1 MKVILLKDVPK
12 LGRKNDVK
20 EVPQGHALNFLIPR
34 KLVVAATPGA
44 LQRIEKEHQAKETH
58 KAMADELIKETFRSI
73 SGKTVLLTEKAN
85 ERGHLFSKVTTDHI
99 VAAAKQAVQITLDPH
114 WVTVATPIKEV
125 GTHTI
130 TLTHGAHKAT
140 FVLDVQAGK

>member
-12 LGRKNDVK
+12 LGRKHDVK
-20 EVPQGHALNFLIPR
+20 DVPQGHALNFLIPQ

-44 LQRIEKEHQAKETH
+44 LLRIKQQQNAKETH

-73 SGKTVLLTEKAN
+73 HGKTVVLTEKAN
-85 ERGHLFSKVTTDHI
+85 EQGHLFSKVTTDHI
-99 VAAAKQAVQITLDPH
+99 VAAAKQSVQITLDPH
-114 WVTVATPIKEV
+114 WVSVATPIKST
-125 GTHTI
+125 GQHAI

-140 FVLDVQAGK
+140 FALDVQAGK